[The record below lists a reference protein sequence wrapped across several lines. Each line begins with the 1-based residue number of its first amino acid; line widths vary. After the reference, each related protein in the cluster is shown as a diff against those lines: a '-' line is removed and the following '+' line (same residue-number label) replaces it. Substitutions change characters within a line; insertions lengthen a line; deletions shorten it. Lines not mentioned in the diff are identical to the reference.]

1 MPPVP
6 WSVAWRQAREQH
18 GPHPSHAQIAA
29 FHIDG
34 TGDPLT
40 ETETELLR
48 LHWLAF
54 ARIPTR
60 RFLASLPAKLH
71 TLSITQLSRHY
82 PHHSAKHLTATTAH
96 TKVDAFVDAH
106 GACPRLTKDCID
118 SILVM
123 RQVRCVYVTRARDT
137 VFSDSRV
144 RRMDGAHTSAV
155 GAVLAARPA
164 AAAALIVSIVPPAP
178 ARIFHPRL
186 LLLLRALEGRAPRV
200 AARAAGAA
208 LFRPGHLGSG
218 RRAARFLMGSPAAT
232 FEQVWRAQDGEIID
246 AHHPPL
252 LHASLASR
260 VLQPHDA
267 GAAEEG
273 DIPVDDIESEDE
285 VEPTLLPSVESLF
298 QVLRMV
304 FPFASGLCVDAALR
318 HGALEAAAGGAARVF
333 RADAP
338 GGVAAAPGDVWIL
351 ADHSRNARQS
361 SWGARH
367 VVVMGEKQEDADTWA
382 AGGRISM
389 FVRRAP
395 LRISIL
401 HIQDAPEWKWRGWL
415 FPHYLEGWLRALPEI
430 RKIPD
435 ARVAQTHAVQQAV
448 PGHGALPLL
457 SEFVACTPGAV
468 LTTEFTRLSFLYA
481 PAWAA
486 LPDVCDAA
494 WILVDENIDAAPPGR
509 AARHGVRAARRA
521 RRCWGRPC
529 RRRRRAAAARR
540 RRRGRRAVLSL
551 PLWKAS

>member
-186 LLLLRALEGRAPRV
+186 LHLLLRALEGCAAERRGARWRRAVPARSPGERAPGGAFPDGLPRSHVRTGV
-200 AARAAGAA
+200 ARS
-208 LFRPGHLGSG
+208 RWRDHRCPPP
-218 RRAARFLMGSPAAT
+218 PA
-232 FEQVWRAQDGEIID
+232 
-246 AHHPPL
+246 
-252 LHASLASR
+252 
-260 VLQPHDA
+260 
-267 GAAEEG
+267 
-273 DIPVDDIESEDE
+273 
-285 VEPTLLPSVESLF
+285 
-298 QVLRMV
+298 
-304 FPFASGLCVDAALR
+304 
-318 HGALEAAAGGAARVF
+318 AARVSC
-333 RADAP
+333 
-338 GGVAAAPGDVWIL
+338 I
-351 ADHSRNARQS
+351 S
-361 SWGARH
+361 S
-367 VVVMGEKQEDADTWA
+367 
-382 AGGRISM
+382 
-389 FVRRAP
+389 F
-395 LRISIL
+395 
-401 HIQDAPEWKWRGWL
+401 
-415 FPHYLEGWLRALPEI
+415 
-430 RKIPD
+430 
-435 ARVAQTHAVQQAV
+435 
-448 PGHGALPLL
+448 
-457 SEFVACTPGAV
+457 
-468 LTTEFTRLSFLYA
+468 
-481 PAWAA
+481 
-486 LPDVCDAA
+486 
-494 WILVDENIDAAPPGR
+494 
-509 AARHGVRAARRA
+509 
-521 RRCWGRPC
+521 
-529 RRRRRAAAARR
+529 AAARR
-540 RRRGRRAVLSL
+540 RGRGRG
-551 PLWKAS
+551 